1 MISTITIEDAVAR
14 MINVGE
20 IPIGISL
27 IDYLDAIVKEAEDK
41 FDVAKARELPSKE
54 LDLLDLCIKAN
65 TAKFTFAENLIR
77 HIEWELDT
85 PSHISILKVSTDSG
99 KTRQLVLSSVA
110 EWASAHYYIDRFDYE
125 ELTNKSIELPTTK
138 SEKLAINI
146 AKDGLSAVL
155 AKRLYI
161 TFALALEELV
171 SSKKNSIG
179 FGTADDINVAQTAN
193 VLFDRATK
201 PKNYD
206 TEILKSRIE
215 VAIAMK
221 KMFGKN

>member
-1 MISTITIEDAVAR
+1 MANTITIQDAVAR
-14 MINVGE
+14 MVNVGK
-20 IPIGISL
+20 IPMGVSL
-27 IDYLDAIVKEAEDK
+27 IKHLDDIVSDAEK
-41 FDVAKARELPSKE
+41 KLEIARELGVSNQE
-54 LDLLDLCIKAN
+54 VQLLERCINAG
-65 TAKFTFAENLIR
+65 TARYTFAGELMK

-85 PSHISILKVSTDSG
+85 PPKPSVLKVSSESG
-99 KTRQLVLSSVA
+99 NTKQLELSSVA
-110 EWASAHYYIDRFDYE
+110 EWARVNYGIERFDYE
-125 ELTNKSIELPTTK
+125 ELSNQSRELPNTNT
-138 SEKLAINI
+138 EKLAEKV
-146 AKDGLSAVL
+146 AKEGLTAVL

-171 SSKKNSIG
+171 SSKKNPTG
-179 FGTADDINVAQTAN
+179 FGTADDINVAQTAESLYARTTN
-193 VLFDRATK
+193 